1 MSTTAGFD
9 ALDPSLQHHIVN
21 TLGWPGLRPL
31 QNDAVA
37 PILAGEDAILLAPT
51 AGGKTEAAVFPILT
65 AMQHDRWSG
74 TSVLYLCPLKALL
87 NNLQPRVAEYAAW
100 VGRNAATWH
109 GDVTAGQRKRIK
121 SDRPDI
127 LLTTPESL
135 ESMLVSE
142 SVDPAVVLGDLRAV
156 VIDEVH
162 AFAGDDRG
170 WHLLAVLARLES
182 LIGRR
187 LQRIGMSATVG
198 NPDELLRWLQGGADA
213 AGRIL
218 NPPAQ
223 AAAAPELTVDSVG
236 NVSNAATVIAALHRG
251 EKRLVFVDS
260 RRLAEEL
267 GAELRERGITTFVS
281 HSSLSADE
289 RRQSEQAFAE
299 ARDCVIVATSTLE
312 LGIDVGDLD
321 RVIQINAPKSV
332 SSFLQRLGRTGRRP
346 GTARNCLFLGL
357 TDEAVLSTLG
367 MLQCWAEGYV
377 EPVIAPPEPRH
388 IAAQQILALALQT
401 RRVPLTRWRSTWRSL
416 PLFEH
421 DGDEIFQYLLDEG
434 FLEHDSGTAFVGA
447 AAEKRFGRRHF
458 MELLAVFTAA
468 PEFRVFAGRQ
478 EVGSVDVSVLTDPV
492 EGPRV
497 LLLGGRSWQVTHMDW
512 KRRQVYVESSTLT
525 GKAKWGSAA
534 DGASFALTRGARA
547 VLLGSMPDGVTL
559 TRRASA
565 TLADL
570 RETEAWSV
578 SERGLVVA
586 REKNEWR
593 WWTWAGT
600 KANRT
605 LAAWAPDLVAPRQS
619 FAAEYVRLHAD
630 LTVGSISDQIKLLAL
645 DDEAQGR
652 IPYIDDRAL
661 DGLKFSAALPDHL
674 ARRTVAVRDMD
685 VAGAV
690 DCTSR
695 PIVRRVPNDP

>member
-1 MSTTAGFD
+1 MTGTAGFD
-9 ALDPSLQHHIVN
+9 ALDSGIQHHIVN
-21 TLGWPGLRPL
+21 SLRWPGLRPL
-31 QNDAVA
+31 QNHAVA

-65 AMQHDRWSG
+65 KMQRERWSG

-100 VGRNAATWH
+100 VGRDAATWH

-121 SDRPDI
+121 SERPDV

-142 SVDPAVVLGDLRAV
+142 SVDPAVVLGELRAV

-182 LIGRR
+182 LVGRR

-198 NPDELLRWLQGGADA
+198 NPDDLLTWLQGGART
-213 AGRIL
+213 AGRVI
-218 NPPAQ
+218 NPPARQ
-223 AAAAPELTVDSVG
+223 ADPPELTVDSVG
-236 NVSNAATVIAALHRG
+236 NIENAATVIAALHQG

-267 GAELRERGITTFVS
+267 GSELRERGITTFVS

-289 RRQSEQAFAE
+289 RRQSEKAFAE

-346 GTARNCLFLGL
+346 GTVRNCLFMA
-357 TDEAVLSTLG
+357 TSDEAVLNTLG
-367 MLQCWAEGYV
+367 MLHCWSEGFV
-377 EPVIAPPEPRH
+377 EPVLAPPEPRH
-388 IAAQQILALALQT
+388 IAAQQLLALALQT
-401 RRVPLTRWRSTWRSL
+401 RRVPIDGWRGSWGSL
-416 PLFEH
+416 PLFDH

-434 FLEHDSGTAFVGA
+434 FLEHDSGTAFIGA
-447 AAEKRFGRRHF
+447 EAEKRFGRRHF

-478 EVGSVDVSVLTDPV
+478 EVGSVDVSVLTDLV
-492 EGPRV
+492 DGPRV
-497 LLLGGRSWQVTHMDW
+497 LLLGGRSWQVTHVDW
-512 KRRQVYVESSTLT
+512 KRRQVYVESSTLA

-534 DGASFALTRGARA
+534 DGDSFALTRGARA
-547 VLLGSMPDGVTL
+547 VLLGSLPDGVTL

-565 TLADL
+565 TLSDL
-570 RETEAWSV
+570 RETSGWSV

-619 FAAEYVRLHAD
+619 FNSRYLRLHAD
-630 LTVGSISDQIKLLAL
+630 LTAGSIADQIQLLRL
-645 DDEAQGR
+645 DDEAQQR
-652 IPYIDDRAL
+652 LPLIDDRSVE
-661 DGLKFSAALPDHL
+661 GLKFSAALPDYL

-685 VAGAV
+685 VDGAL
-690 DCTSR
+690 DCASHVAV
-695 PIVRRVPNDP
+695 VRFSG